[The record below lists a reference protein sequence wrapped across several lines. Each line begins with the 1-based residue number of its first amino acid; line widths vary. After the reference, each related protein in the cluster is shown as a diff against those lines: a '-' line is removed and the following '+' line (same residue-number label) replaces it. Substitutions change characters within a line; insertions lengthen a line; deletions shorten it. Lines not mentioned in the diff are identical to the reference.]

1 MSKAPFSILS
11 GCMLLVSCA
20 TPSAKELP
28 RMNETLISSIPGL
41 STPPGYSY
49 VAMPTGQLV
58 FLAGQVALDQ
68 SGAVVGKG
76 DFPAQVRQAFA
87 NVKTALAAA
96 GCTPAD
102 VFKVNYYVADLRP
115 ERLVAIRSVR
125 NDFFP
130 DPKPVSTLVGVAALF
145 HPDLL
150 LEIEVV
156 ATKKN

>member
-1 MSKAPFSILS
+1 
-11 GCMLLVSCA
+11 
-20 TPSAKELP
+20 
-28 RMNETLISSIPGL
+28 MNETLISSIPGL

-49 VAMPTGQLV
+49 VAIPTGQLV
-58 FLAGQVALDQ
+58 FLAGQVALDP

-87 NVKTALAAA
+87 NVKIALAAA

-102 VFKVNYYVADLRP
+102 VVKVNYYVVDLRP
-115 ERLVAIRSVR
+115 ERLASIRSLR

-130 DPKPVSTLVGVAALF
+130 DPKPISTLVGVAALF

-150 LEIEVV
+150 FEIEVM
-156 ATKKN
+156 AA